1 MELVSRHC
9 VLSAD
14 KYIVNNGQL
23 TIETP
28 LRGEKVA

>member
-1 MELVSRHC
+1 